1 MTRIVLIIAGLLA
14 VSTSVFAQTTAET
27 IERAL
32 AAAPARGREAT
43 AVIKWNP
50 DHTYETLKQGTNRL
64 VCYDRSGFPG
74 RRQPFSVQ
82 CTSVANLDRVA
93 QSLRALAENEEGEKV
108 LDSYEANGT
117 RVLPE
122 FGSAWIS
129 LDGADQASA
138 RLHTTIAVPN
148 ATAESLGLPDNRD
161 QGGAWIM
168 MAGTTEAHI
177 MVPGQ

>member
-1 MTRIVLIIAGLLA
+1 MTRIVLIVVGLLA
-14 VSTSVFAQTTAET
+14 VSTSVYAQTNAEI

-32 AAAPARGREAT
+32 APAPQRGREAT
-43 AVIKWNP
+43 GVIKWNP
-50 DHTYETLKQGTNRL
+50 DYSYETLKESTNRL
-64 VCYDRSGFPG
+64 VCYDRSGDPG
-74 RRQPFSVQ
+74 RKQPFSVQ

-93 QSLRALAENEEGEKV
+93 QTRKALAENADGEGM

-122 FGSAWIS
+122 FGSVWIS
-129 LDGADQASA
+129 MDGASQDNA
-138 RLHTTIAVPN
+138 RIHTTVAVPN
-148 ATAESLGLPDNRD
+148 ATAESMGLPDSRD

-177 MVPGQ
+177 MTPGH

>member
-1 MTRIVLIIAGLLA
+1 MTRIVLIVVGLLVA
-14 VSTSVFAQTTAET
+14 STSVYAQTTAET

-32 AAAPARGREAT
+32 AAAPQRARDAT
-43 AVIKWNP
+43 AVIQWN
-50 DHTYETLKQGTNRL
+50 DDYTYETLKEGTNRL

-74 RRQPFSVQ
+74 RKQPFSVQ
-82 CTSVANLDRVA
+82 CTSVANLDRLA
-93 QSLRALAENEEGEKV
+93 QSRRALAENADGESV

-122 FGSAWIS
+122 FGSVWIS
-129 LDGADQASA
+129 MDGPDQAGA
-138 RLHTTIAVPN
+138 RIHTTIAVPN
-148 ATAESLGLPDNRD
+148 ATAESLGLPDNGR

-177 MVPGQ
+177 MIPGL